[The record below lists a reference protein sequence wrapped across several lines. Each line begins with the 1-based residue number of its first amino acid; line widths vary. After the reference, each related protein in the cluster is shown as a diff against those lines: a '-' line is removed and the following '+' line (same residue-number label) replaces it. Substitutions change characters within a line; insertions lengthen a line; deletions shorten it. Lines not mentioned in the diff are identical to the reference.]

1 MRTTHWMLLG
11 CLLPLAACSS
21 TPAPSAGPPAPPPPP
36 PHVAGPG
43 PHPHPGPGVGPAD
56 AATCRPDGLSALVG
70 KTASQDVVDKA
81 VRDSGARHARVV
93 KPGMAVTMDFRED
106 RLTMRVDADNRIEGA
121 SCG

>member
-1 MRTTHWMLLG
+1 MRSNHGLLLG

-21 TPAPSAGPPAPPPPP
+21 APSSADVPPGPPKGEPT
-36 PHVAGPG
+36 
-43 PHPHPGPGVGPAD
+43 GPAG
-56 AATCRPDGLSALVG
+56 AGGKCRPETLAALVG

-106 RLTMRVDADNRIEGA
+106 RLTVRVDANNRIEGA